1 MAKDIQFP
9 PGSDAMRLEEWAR
22 LPAPR
27 LRLVSVLV
35 FQLLAAP
42 GCKAASGRAALYEAR
57 AAQAFAHG
65 VVGLRELLPA
75 LRDRQA
81 GSAPNRSRAGVR
93 RHPPVSA
100 ARGALERNAGRGREQ
115 PRWRWDHRCRL
126 RLG

>member
-27 LRLVSVLV
+27 LRLVCVLV
-35 FQLLAAP
+35 FQLLAVP
-42 GCKAASGRAALYEAR
+42 GCEAAAGREVLFDAR

-65 VVGLRELLPA
+65 VVGLRKLLPA

-81 GSAPNRSRAGVR
+81 RSAPTRSWTGLR
-93 RHPPVSA
+93 RQRPVSA
-100 ARGALERNAGRGREQ
+100 ARGAHDRNAG
-115 PRWRWDHRCRL
+115 
-126 RLG
+126 